1 MGVILAFIFI
11 TGLIIGSFLYVV
23 ILRTISNE
31 SIVFPGSK
39 CPKCQ
44 NKLKWY
50 HNIPVLSYIF
60 LRGKCAFCNEKIS
73 IQYPL
78 VELLTGLLFLLF
90 GFLYFNT
97 ILNTDESA
105 LILGLMLFVTLAAVC
120 LFIVISGTDI
130 KEMLVSD
137 KHTFGLVGIGLL
149 YSIILGC
156 LAFYSEAKF
165 GMTKWSLLFFP
176 ILYTLFGIIIP
187 FFMLEI
193 LRRASEFLLKTEAFG
208 DGDSYIFAGIT
219 SVVVSL
225 FGAGDIRYVTVLI
238 LAMFFLSVIL
248 TVIISFPLY
257 FKKLFDEKNWTLVTL
272 ISAFIIY
279 CSGYFYISKTGI
291 LNNSV
296 ILLISTLILLLLGIA
311 LCIGIVKSIK
321 NNGGTNMKIPF
332 GPSLCLSGVIALI
345 VMPIL
350 LGII

>member
-1 MGVILAFIFI
+1 MGIILAFIFI
-11 TGLIIGSFLYVV
+11 TGLIIGSFLNVV

-31 SIVFPGSK
+31 SIVFRGSK

-60 LRGKCAFCNEKIS
+60 LKGKCAFCNEKIS
-73 IQYPL
+73 IQYPI
-78 VELLTGLLFLLF
+78 VEILTGILFLTY

-97 ILNTDESA
+97 ILNTEESP
-105 LILGLMLFVTLAAVC
+105 LILGLMLIVSLIAIC
-120 LFIVISGTDI
+120 LFIIISGTDI

-137 KHTFGLVGIGLL
+137 KHTYSLIGLGLL
-149 YSIILGC
+149 YSIVLGG
-156 LAFYSEAKF
+156 LAFFTEAKF

-176 ILYTLFGIIIP
+176 ILFTLCGIIIS

-193 LRRASEFLLKTEAFG
+193 LRRISGFLLKTETFG
-208 DGDSYIFAGIT
+208 DGDSYIFAGVT
-219 SVVVSL
+219 SVVISL

-248 TVIISFPLY
+248 AVILSFPLY
-257 FKKLFDEKNWTLVTL
+257 LKKLFEAKNWALIAL

-279 CSGYFYISKTGI
+279 CSGYIYISNTSI
-291 LNNSV
+291 FSSFAA
-296 ILLISTLILLLLGIA
+296 LIIGTLILLLLGIS
-311 LCIGIVKSIK
+311 LCIGIVKNIK
-321 NNGGTNMKIPF
+321 DNGGANLKIPF
-332 GPSLCLSGVIALI
+332 GPSLCLSGAIALI

-350 LGII
+350 LEII